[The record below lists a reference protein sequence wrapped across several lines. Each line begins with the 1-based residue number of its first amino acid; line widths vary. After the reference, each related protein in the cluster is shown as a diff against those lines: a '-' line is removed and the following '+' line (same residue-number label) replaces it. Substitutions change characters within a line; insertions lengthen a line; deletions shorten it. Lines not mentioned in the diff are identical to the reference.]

1 MIKHTFLRWKITVSC
16 LDIII
21 GFIENKILFNSFF
34 LEANKGLTH
43 GLLLISFF
51 DDFSLATPKKRTSHA
66 SAPISGNST
75 EISTKGNK
83 YLLYKLQYFTRIST
97 TEKCGIWTHVK
108 IRYFYMW
115 NYWYLI
121 VWEHFNHLSCLLY
134 FEQDTGHF

>member
-16 LDIII
+16 LDII

-83 YLLYKLQYFTRIST
+83 YLLTLSLSQTESWYEWSLGLSVRVARGHGFPLLLQA
-97 TEKCGIWTHVK
+97 
-108 IRYFYMW
+108 
-115 NYWYLI
+115 
-121 VWEHFNHLSCLLY
+121 
-134 FEQDTGHF
+134 